1 MKQMKVSFRDPK
13 EVLEFVNCVT
23 KYPYDM
29 DMKRGHIL
37 IDAKS
42 ILGVIGLGI
51 GNVSELIVYD
61 EDCDKLEEEIEK
73 YLVA

>member
-1 MKQMKVSFRDPK
+1 MRQLKVSFKTPK
-13 EVLEFVNCVT
+13 EVLDFVNCVT

-42 ILGVIGLGI
+42 ILGIIGLGM
-51 GNVSELIVYD
+51 EKEADLLVYH
-61 EDCDKLEEEIEK
+61 EECDSLEREIEK